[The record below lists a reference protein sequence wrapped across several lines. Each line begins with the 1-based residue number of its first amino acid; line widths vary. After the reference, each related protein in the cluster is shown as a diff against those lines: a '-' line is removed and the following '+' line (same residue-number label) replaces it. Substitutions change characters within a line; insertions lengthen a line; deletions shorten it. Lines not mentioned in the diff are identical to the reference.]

1 MIDNKYFIQWKIG
14 AGGSS
19 DVYLVADEN
28 DNKFAVK
35 IIRKQQTDLNGASI
49 STLQKEYF
57 IMEMLSRHPNILKWV
72 ESVWGGEFEHNGRRF
87 TMSYNITE
95 YASNGALS
103 SYIRRTGCFDE
114 WVGRFY
120 VLQLASAVAFMH
132 EWRIAHLDIKPPNIV
147 FDSNFNLK
155 LMDFGI
161 AEFNP
166 STRGVSKWRKGTE
179 GYMAPEVANF
189 SSKEEYDVYKADVYS
204 LGVTIHLMLFGCYP
218 GTETEW
224 WEGSSTHDSVMTDEN
239 NEEIRHQSKV
249 WWKNDFEVME
259 LIKLMVNP
267 NPCDRPSIRQ
277 VMSHPWFH
285 DSSLDISEEEVYREM
300 SIRKEVAFPQTSK
313 FNFEFN

>member
-35 IIRKQQTDLNGASI
+35 IIRKQQSDLNGASI

-72 ESVWGGEFEHNGRRF
+72 ESVWGGEFEHNGRWF

-120 VLQLASAVAFMH
+120 VLQLTSAVAFMH

-204 LGVTIHLMLFGCYP
+204 LGVTIHLMLFGCFP

-239 NEEIRHQSKV
+239 NEEIRHQSKA

-259 LIKLMVNP
+259 LIQLMVNP
-267 NPCDRPSIRQ
+267 NPCDRPSMRQ
-277 VMSHPWFH
+277 IMSHPWFH